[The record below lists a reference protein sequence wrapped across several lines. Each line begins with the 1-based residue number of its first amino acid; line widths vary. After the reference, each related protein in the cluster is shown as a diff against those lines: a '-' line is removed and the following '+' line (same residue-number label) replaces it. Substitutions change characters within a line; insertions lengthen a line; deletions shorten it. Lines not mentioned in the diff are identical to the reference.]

1 MFNFVKKLFSEDV
14 KYPENDN
21 LFDFILRIKV
31 RMDKLEQENVELT
44 NALYELENRLEA
56 KIDNIH
62 PVVYNLES
70 KELSNYTL
78 GDS

>member
-1 MFNFVKKLFSEDV
+1 MFNFVKKLFDEDI
-14 KYPENDN
+14 KHPENDN

-56 KIDNIH
+56 KIDSIH
-62 PVVYNLES
+62 PVVYNLEN
-70 KELSNYTL
+70 KGLSNYTL

>member
-56 KIDNIH
+56 KIDSIH
-62 PVVYNLES
+62 PVVYNLEN
-70 KELSNYTL
+70 KGLSNYTL